1 MTTLANLLPTL
12 ISDRTQADV
21 DRVKELNI
29 KLLQGAETEAEYL
42 EWVAGLKGA
51 YNASDLNRVS
61 ETTERL
67 GEHMRTRE
75 NALINYRNTYQIGSS
90 AYNDLPYAPADVV
103 THSKYDWTMED
114 IPSYEQGQNYV
125 GDIRCLRD
133 CISPLLSASAPEVPD
148 INFLTYEGAND
159 LEELLQTIYGAVE
172 TAFAEKADILVRS
185 RKSLDYTGMLTCGGI

>member
-29 KLLQGAETEAEYL
+29 KLLHGTETEAEYL

-51 YNASDLNRVS
+51 YNAADLNRVS

-67 GEHMRTRE
+67 GEYMIARE
-75 NALINYRNTYQIGSS
+75 NALINFRNTYQIGSS
-90 AYNDLPYAPADVV
+90 AYNDMPYAPGDVV
-103 THSKYDWTMED
+103 THAKYDWDMYD

-125 GDIRCLRD
+125 GDIQRLRD
-133 CISPLLSASAPEVPD
+133 CVSPLLSASAPGVPD
-148 INFLTYEGAND
+148 INFLDYEGAND
-159 LEELLQTIYGAVE
+159 IEELLQTIYDTV
-172 TAFAEKADILVRS
+172 TAAFNEKADILNRS
-185 RKSLDYTGMLTCGGI
+185 RKSLDYTNMITCGGI